1 MIKFNNILLGNEV
14 TEWIYMY
21 YIYIYILVESFN
33 NFDKNHVMKL
43 QIKKKIN
50 MKFNKLTRKR
60 ENQSV

>member
-43 QIKKKIN
+43 QIKKIN

>member
-1 MIKFNNILLGNEV
+1 MNIYVL
-14 TEWIYMY
+14 
-21 YIYIYILVESFN
+21 YIYILVESFN